1 MTLLYAVVVLVLA
14 SFVKLTV
21 LADLVSIGT
30 LFAFVLVSISV
41 PVLRHTRP
49 EMDRPFRMPGSP
61 VVPILSAVACLY
73 LMANLTVETWL
84 RFLVWLAAGLLI
96 YGFYGYR
103 HSRVRAAARAEPAR
117 SAAGTRSG

>member
-1 MTLLYAVVVLVLA
+1 
-14 SFVKLTV
+14 
-21 LADLVSIGT
+21 
-30 LFAFVLVSISV
+30 
-41 PVLRHTRP
+41 
-49 EMDRPFRMPGSP
+49 
-61 VVPILSAVACLY
+61 
-73 LMANLTVETWL
+73 MANLTVETWL